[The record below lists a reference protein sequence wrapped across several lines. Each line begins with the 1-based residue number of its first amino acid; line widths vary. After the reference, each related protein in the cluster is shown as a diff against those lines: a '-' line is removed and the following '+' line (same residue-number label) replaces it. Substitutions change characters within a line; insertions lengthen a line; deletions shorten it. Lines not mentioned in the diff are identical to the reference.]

1 MVHFPVVRCAE
12 RFLTVEA
19 SNSPRVC
26 LFRSGEWAQLG
37 LKQAKAARADGTFS
51 GVAMRA

>member
-1 MVHFPVVRCAE
+1 MLA
-12 RFLTVEA
+12 TVA
-19 SNSPRVC
+19 AK
-26 LFRSGEWAQLG
+26 LA

>member
-1 MVHFPVVRCAE
+1 MEGEVFQGA
-12 RFLTVEA
+12 LEA
-19 SNSPRVC
+19 HQRNPH
-26 LFRSGEWAQLG
+26 LD